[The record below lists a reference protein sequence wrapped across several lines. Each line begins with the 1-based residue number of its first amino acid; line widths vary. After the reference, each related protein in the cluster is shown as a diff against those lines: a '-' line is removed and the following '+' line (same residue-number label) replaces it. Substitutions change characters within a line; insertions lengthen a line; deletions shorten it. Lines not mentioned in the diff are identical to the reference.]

1 MQNPRDP
8 SQQYNAVKIE
18 TSTDLTLI
26 LLAYDGIIRKLQN
39 VVDNL
44 GTQAD
49 SIEEMTK
56 ELLDVLQIVDTLI
69 EGLNF
74 DEGEISLKLESFYQF
89 VRDQLIF
96 ANMNK
101 GDGDIDKVKEVIQLM
116 EKVKT
121 FWESSRVGSDES
133 VPSEPTESL
142 SIDSLS

>member
-49 SIEEMTK
+49 SIEETTK

-101 GDGDIDKVKEVIQLM
+101 GDGDIDKVKKVIQLM

>member
-18 TSTDLTLI
+18 TSTDLNLV

-49 SIEEMTK
+49 SIEETTK

-89 VRDQLIF
+89 VREQLIF

>member
-39 VVDNL
+39 VVDNV

-49 SIEEMTK
+49 SIEETTD
-56 ELLDVLQIVDTLI
+56 ELLNVLQIVDTLI

-89 VRDQLIF
+89 VREQLIF

-133 VPSEPTESL
+133 VPSELTESL

>member
-49 SIEEMTK
+49 SIEETTD
-56 ELLDVLQIVDTLI
+56 ELLNVLQIVDTLI

>member
-44 GTQAD
+44 GTQAN
-49 SIEEMTK
+49 SIEETTK

>member
-49 SIEEMTK
+49 SIEETTK

-89 VRDQLIF
+89 VREQLIF

>member
-1 MQNPRDP
+1 MQNPLDP
-8 SQQYNAVKIE
+8 SQQYDAVKIE
-18 TSTDLTLI
+18 TSTDLTLV

-39 VVDNL
+39 VVDNV
-44 GTQAD
+44 GAQAD
-49 SIEEMTK
+49 SIEETTN
-56 ELLDVLQIVDTLI
+56 ELLNVLQIVDALI

-89 VRDQLIF
+89 VREQLIF

-121 FWESSRVGSDES
+121 FWESSRVESDES

>member
-18 TSTDLTLI
+18 TSTDLNLV

-39 VVDNL
+39 VVDNV

-49 SIEEMTK
+49 SIEETTD
-56 ELLDVLQIVDTLI
+56 ELLNVLQIVDTLI

-121 FWESSRVGSDES
+121 FWKSSRVGSDES